1 MFEARSLV
9 ARGSANLF
17 GECEYFVKQP
27 RRIDSAFRRFHVVQ
41 RQHRLRQE
49 IYRGLAAT
57 TLKAQV
63 QAGGDAV
70 QRAGKV
76 LQFGIDPGHRLLEEF
91 GSIEVF
97 AAIERGDRIIQ

>member
-9 ARGSANLF
+9 ARCSANLF

-27 RRIDSAFRRFHVVQ
+27 RRIDSAFRGLHIIQ